1 MNSSSKVPPRFVPTL
16 TEVVQT
22 EALPSHCV
30 PDPTASAESAQVTNR
45 SEEEQPGVSETSVR
59 PSFHSPWLSDGLYV
73 RGAPPT
79 IPHELPPLPESLPPQ
94 QPFSELPAD
103 EERLKELESQSPE
116 TESLVDPLREDV
128 SLPSDRSDHSDNSAC
143 RLDSSMPGAIENK
156 GASSL
161 AEVLDGQSGAQAE
174 EYLIHRLMQR
184 VDLVLEERLKDA
196 IAQVVET
203 QTRSMVRNLRQEVE
217 SVVRQSVYEAV
228 DAELSAQAR
237 K

>member
-22 EALPSHCV
+22 EALPSQ
-30 PDPTASAESAQVTNR
+30 DPTASAESAHVTNR
-45 SEEEQPGVSETSVR
+45 SEEEQPGVSETSMR

-103 EERLKELESQSPE
+103 EERLKELESQSLE
-116 TESLVDPLREDV
+116 TESLVDPLREGV
-128 SLPSDRSDHSDNSAC
+128 SLSSDRSDHSDNSAC

>member
-1 MNSSSKVPPRFVPTL
+1 MNSSSKAPPRFVPTL
-16 TEVVQT
+16 TEVVPA

-30 PDPTASAESAQVTNR
+30 PDSTAIAESAQVTNR
-45 SEEEQPGVSETSVR
+45 SEEEQPGVCETSVR

-79 IPHELPPLPESLPPQ
+79 IQHELPPLPESLPPQ

-103 EERLKELESQSPE
+103 EKQLIELESQSPE

-128 SLPSDRSDHSDNSAC
+128 SLPSERSDHSANSAC
-143 RLDSSMPGAIENK
+143 RLNSIPGAIDNK